1 MRVLAIGDIFGNAGT
16 DYVLKSLP
24 RILSE
29 YKIDFCIANGEN
41 TSDRNGISRDI
52 AENLRMSG
60 VDVITMGNHTYD
72 DPSGT
77 AVLDEESYV
86 IKPLNF
92 NPEAEGIGYKV
103 VDLGNVK
110 VAVINLIGRVNLPPS
125 NCPFHA
131 VDRVLKNIDT
141 NIVLVDIHAEATS
154 EKIAMAHYL
163 DGRVSA
169 VFGTHTHVQTADERI
184 LAGGTGFI
192 CDLGMT
198 GVLDSVIGVRK
209 DIIID
214 FFTKPEKRHRFLN
227 AEGDVWFNG
236 CIFDIDESTGKTVN
250 VERLNFKGI

>member
-1 MRVLAIGDIFGNAGT
+1 MRVLAIGDIFGNTGA
-16 DYVLKSLP
+16 DFVCNKLR

-41 TSDRNGISRDI
+41 ASERNGISRNI
-52 AENLRMSG
+52 AESLKMSG
-60 VDVITMGNHTYD
+60 VDIITMGNHTYD

-77 AVLDEESYV
+77 AILDEEDFV
-86 IKPLNF
+86 IRPLNF

-110 VAVINLIGRVNLPPS
+110 VAVIDLIGRVNMTPS

-131 VDRVLKNIDT
+131 VDKVLKTIDT
-141 NIVLVDIHAEATS
+141 NIILVDIHAEATS
-154 EKIAMAHYL
+154 EKLAMGHYL

-184 LAGGTGFI
+184 LSAGTGFI

-198 GVLDSVIGVRK
+198 GVLDSVIGVKK

-214 FFTKPEKRHRFLN
+214 FFTKPEKRHRFIN
-227 AEGDVWFNG
+227 AEGEVWFNG
-236 CIFDIDESTGKTVN
+236 CIFDIDEKTGKTVN
-250 VERLNFKGI
+250 IERLNFKEI

>member
-1 MRVLAIGDIFGNAGT
+1 MRVLAIGDIFGKDGT
-16 DYVLKSLP
+16 DYICNNLR
-24 RILSE
+24 RILSK

-41 TSDRNGISRDI
+41 SSDRNGISRAISED
-52 AENLRMSG
+52 LKMRG
-60 VDVITMGNHTYD
+60 VDIITMGNHTYD

-77 AVLDEESYV
+77 SVLDEEDFV
-86 IKPLNF
+86 IRPLNF

-110 VAVINLIGRVNLPPS
+110 VAVIDLIGRVNMPPS

-131 VDRVLKNIDT
+131 VDKVLKTIDT
-141 NIVLVDIHAEATS
+141 NIILVDIHAEATS
-154 EKIAMAHYL
+154 EKLALAHYL

-198 GVLDSVIGVRK
+198 GVLDSVIGVKK

-214 FFTKPEKRHRFLN
+214 FFTKPEKRHRFIN
-227 AEGDVWFNG
+227 ATGEVWFNG
-236 CIFDIDESTGKTVN
+236 CIFDIDEKTGKTLS
-250 VERLNFKGI
+250 VERLNFKEI

>member
-1 MRVLAIGDIFGNAGT
+1 MRVLAIGDIFGEVGCN
-16 DYVLKSLP
+16 YICNNLS
-24 RILSE
+24 RILSK

-41 TSDRNGISRDI
+41 SSDRNGISRSI
-52 AENLRMSG
+52 AENLKMSG
-60 VDVITMGNHTYD
+60 VDIITMGNHTYD

-86 IKPLNF
+86 IRPLNF
-92 NPEAEGIGYKV
+92 NPEAEGMGYTT
-103 VDLGNVK
+103 VDLGYAK

-131 VDRVLKNIDT
+131 VDKVLKTIDT
-141 NIVLVDIHAEATS
+141 NIILVDIHAEATS

-184 LAGGTGFI
+184 LSGGTGFI

-198 GVLDSVIGVRK
+198 GVLDSVIGVK
-209 DIIID
+209 KEIIID
-214 FFTKPEKRHRFLN
+214 FFMKPEKRHRFLN
-227 AEGDVWFNG
+227 AEGEVWFNG
-236 CIFDIDESTGKTVN
+236 CIFDIDEKTGKTVS
-250 VERLNFKGI
+250 VERLRFNNL